1 MSTVSEPVAPVSQH
15 VDLPRVLTLRD
26 LVLFNIVAVL
36 SLRWTATAAA
46 AGPSSLVL
54 WVLAAL
60 TFFIPQGLAVSALSA
75 RYPQEGGIY
84 SWSKRALVRGT
95 ASSAAGAT
103 GSTTSSTIPIS

>member
-1 MSTVSEPVAPVSQH
+1 MSTVYEAPAAPSPPVQ
-15 VDLPRVLTLRD
+15 LPCVLTLRD

-60 TFFIPQGLAVSALSA
+60 TFFIPQGLAVSHLSA
-75 RYPQEGGIY
+75 RFPHEGGIY
-84 SWSKRALVRGT
+84 FWTKRSFGEGHGFVCGWT
-95 ASSAAGAT
+95 
-103 GSTTSSTIPIS
+103 